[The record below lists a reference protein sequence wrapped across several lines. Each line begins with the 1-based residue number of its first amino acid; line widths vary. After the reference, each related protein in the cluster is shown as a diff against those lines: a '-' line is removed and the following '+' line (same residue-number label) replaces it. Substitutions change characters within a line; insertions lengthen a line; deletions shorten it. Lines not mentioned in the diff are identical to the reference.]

1 MKNGSRS
8 ILRLLIYGVTIRYF
22 ILTVQFWI
30 ALKTFREFHDLPCY
44 SKTEK
49 CGFVDER
56 TFCPVV
62 LYRSS
67 KKGIVN
73 FTVCRIQFWLR
84 LIWTNPVLDA
94 SYQEKSNWFVVPFSP
109 IWGIPSGPA
118 KFNLGSFLFGVPNF
132 LGKWLLLNFEHISTL
147 MSNRGRFDR
156 GSANDKIFLL
166 QGSTTQACLGVS

>member
-1 MKNGSRS
+1 M
-8 ILRLLIYGVTIRYF
+8 RLLLYGVTNRYF

-84 LIWTNPVLDA
+84 HIKN
-94 SYQEKSNWFVVPFSP
+94 KSN
-109 IWGIPSGPA
+109 
-118 KFNLGSFLFGVPNF
+118 
-132 LGKWLLLNFEHISTL
+132 
-147 MSNRGRFDR
+147 
-156 GSANDKIFLL
+156 
-166 QGSTTQACLGVS
+166 